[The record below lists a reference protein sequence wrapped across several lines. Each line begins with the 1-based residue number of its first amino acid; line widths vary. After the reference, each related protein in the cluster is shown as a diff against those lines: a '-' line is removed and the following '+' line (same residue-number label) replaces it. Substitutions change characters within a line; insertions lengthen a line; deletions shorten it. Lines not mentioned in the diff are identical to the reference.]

1 MANRTNSSEYFW
13 SYEYYWDYIDPIP
26 VDGSKLEVNK
36 YSIVIAFWVGL
47 AAFVTF
53 LFLILLCM
61 SCSGS
66 TPHPIS
72 VWKPRVSFPMIILI
86 HSPNKCTLTSL
97 VKAGELLPS
106 SFLCSSISVKP
117 RDIQDPVCPLTS
129 WGEEAASRAP
139 CARASPPSQPRFPPQ
154 HPIQPCPLAVLIHSP
169 CPVPPS
175 LILSLSPALLE
186 PL

>member
-47 AAFVTF
+47 AAFVMF

-66 TPHPIS
+66 TPAKTEETI
-72 VWKPRVSFPMIILI
+72 R
-86 HSPNKCTLTSL
+86 
-97 VKAGELLPS
+97 PS
-106 SFLCSSISVKP
+106 HTQNLSFLLEFCLFFKP
-117 RDIQDPVCPLTS
+117 HFNSTS
-129 WGEEAASRAP
+129 PYSM
-139 CARASPPSQPRFPPQ
+139 
-154 HPIQPCPLAVLIHSP
+154 
-169 CPVPPS
+169 
-175 LILSLSPALLE
+175 
-186 PL
+186 